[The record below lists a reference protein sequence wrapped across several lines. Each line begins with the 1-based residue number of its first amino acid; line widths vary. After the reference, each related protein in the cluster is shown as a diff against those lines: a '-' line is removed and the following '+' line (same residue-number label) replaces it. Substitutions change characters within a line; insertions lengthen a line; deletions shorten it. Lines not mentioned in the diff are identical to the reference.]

1 VADFDRMP
9 GESEKAYRA
18 FTAYLYL
25 PTGQRSLRTVSQA
38 LALERRPSGLRI
50 IADGE
55 STARAPEGHRKQPQ
69 KSGRVGLWSRQFRW
83 RERAAAF
90 DLLVDRRIQ
99 ERQIE
104 VIETMAA
111 RHAGQAELGLED
123 LMAPIIAFAR
133 AMEDPIRAAA
143 FENLPMLELF
153 KLCLTSASLLPKLQE
168 AERIAR
174 GCKVVTNAQASPQS
188 PSEWAVRI
196 YQPPRPE
203 PIPQFESGAILESDG
218 WEEAEITPAK

>member
-1 VADFDRMP
+1 
-9 GESEKAYRA
+9 
-18 FTAYLYL
+18 
-25 PTGQRSLRTVSQA
+25 
-38 LALERRPSGLRI
+38 
-50 IADGE
+50 
-55 STARAPEGHRKQPQ
+55 
-69 KSGRVGLWSRQFRW
+69 
-83 RERAAAF
+83 
-90 DLLVDRRIQ
+90 
-99 ERQIE
+99 
-104 VIETMAA
+104 MAA
-111 RHAGQAELGLED
+111 RHAGQADLGLED

-143 FENLPMLELF
+143 FENLAMLELF

-203 PIPQFESGAILESDG
+203 PLPQLESGAIDESDE
-218 WEEAEITPAK
+218 WEEAEITPA